1 MAIMSSNAK
10 FLKQT
15 TSILEANKEI
25 KSYIN
30 QQILDFEPFITPDTT
45 ILVIARDPALK
56 DQEENE
62 IENPAVVKNCAH
74 RIVIILKE
82 DDSSIEAE
90 AFHDNIFAAI
100 KLAKDKLVED
110 LLAIQNE
117 MENSQERLNAIQQA
131 GRADQIH

>member
-1 MAIMSSNAK
+1 MSSK
-10 FLKQT
+10 TKILKQT
-15 TSILEANKEI
+15 TALLESNKEI

-56 DQEENE
+56 DNEDSE
-62 IENPAVVKNCAH
+62 IENSAAVKNCAH

-90 AFHDNIFAAI
+90 AFHDDIYAAI
-100 KLAKDKLVED
+100 KLAKDKLVGD

-117 MENSQERLNAIQQA
+117 IENSPERLNAIQQA
-131 GRADQIH
+131 GGSDQVH